1 MKCDIIKDLLPLYA
15 EGLCSDAS
23 REEIEEHLKNCE
35 DCRKLAETPVEQ
47 IIPVEVPEEKKAMKK
62 VSRKIKRSKLL
73 TVLIGAVLAAV
84 IGCICYLSYGQIV
97 KDYNS
102 PSFDTVFQ
110 DLEVRHLIRM
120 MAKDP
125 EKFAQNL
132 STGDSLYNVS
142 LNWSRIDYEQ
152 MNKKDIENFV
162 RCYKAA
168 FGDTGIF
175 KINVRSY
182 YGGDLEEPGGRSKF
196 IVTDAEVTY
205 DDNRVLLMYFYK
217 DRDLSYYC
225 RFSGGMNDEEGAA
238 LQRSLNYIS
247 EKQDPGFDW
256 IFTLMKKNLPLDGA
270 DAESMSYWLKG
281 DSDRLLS
288 SINAFYDKGYSITDA
303 LMSDLFYDPDR
314 DMLYLNMRLTA
325 EDSRGSAELH
335 TRVYRDY
342 MGYYAP
348 DPADCEVFR
357 NGCTDGL
364 AEALAHYFG

>member
-47 IIPVEVPEEKKAMKK
+47 IIPVEVPEEKNAMKK

-73 TVLIGAVLAAV
+73 TVLIGTVLAAV
-84 IGCICYLSYGQIV
+84 VGCICYLSYGQIV
-97 KDYNS
+97 KGYNS

-110 DLEVRHLIRM
+110 DLEVRHLIRI

-142 LNWSRIDYEQ
+142 LNWSTTNYEQ

-168 FGDTGIF
+168 FGDMDIF
-175 KINVRSY
+175 RINVRSY
-182 YGGDLEEPGGRSKF
+182 YGADLEEPGGRSKF
-196 IVTDAEVTY
+196 IVTDADVTF
-205 DDNRVLLMYFYK
+205 DDGRKLLMYFYK
-217 DRDLSYYC
+217 DSNLSYYC
-225 RFSGGMNDEEGAA
+225 RFSGGVSGAA
-238 LQRSLNYIS
+238 EAELQRSLNYIS

-256 IFTLMKKNLPLDGA
+256 IFTLMKKNEPLDGA
-270 DAESMSYWLKG
+270 DADSISYWLKG
-281 DSDRLLS
+281 DSDKLLS
-288 SINAFYDKGYSITDA
+288 SINGYYAKGYRITDGF
-303 LMSDLFYDPDR
+303 MSDLFYDPNR
-314 DMLYLNMRLTA
+314 DMLFLNLTLKA
-325 EDSRGSAELH
+325 EDSKGSAELH

-342 MGYYAP
+342 NGYYAP
-348 DPADCEVFR
+348 DPADCEVYR
-357 NGCTDGL
+357 CGCSDGL
-364 AEALAHYFG
+364 AEALSHYFG